1 MDPESQ
7 KVCFDKLSQLKD
19 GLGEQRALINSGHL
33 II

>member
-7 KVCFDKLSQLKD
+7 KVCFDKLSQPKD
-19 GLGEQRALINSGHL
+19 GWSEQRALINSGHL